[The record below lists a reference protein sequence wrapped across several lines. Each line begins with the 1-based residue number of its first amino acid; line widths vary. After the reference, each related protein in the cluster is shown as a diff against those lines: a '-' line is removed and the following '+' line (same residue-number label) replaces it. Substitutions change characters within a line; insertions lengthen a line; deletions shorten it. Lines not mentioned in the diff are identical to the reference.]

1 VQAIVHCLE
10 TTTIDGPVN
19 LTAPQPVRFREF
31 AKELG
36 RVLRRPAVVPLPG
49 FALKAIVGP
58 QFADEAILV
67 SNRVLPTTLLD
78 SGEFSRSPRR
88 VGIDLP
94 ISPPE

>member
-1 VQAIVHCLE
+1 M
-10 TTTIDGPVN
+10 N

-31 AKELG
+31 AKELV

-58 QFADEAILV
+58 QFAEEAILV

-78 SGEFSRSPRR
+78 SGFEFSHPDLRSALES
-88 VGIDLP
+88 IF
-94 ISPPE
+94 